1 MGFEIDYL
9 PVGQK
14 ADDKSGDAIAMRFW
28 DTTPAQSF
36 VITVDGGT
44 RESGMALAEHIKKYY
59 KTTTVN
65 LAILTHPDA
74 DHASGIR
81 DVLEQMT
88 VLNLLSFVPW
98 EHANEILPLVQAADS
113 RATASSIEKRLKD
126 ALPATVE
133 AIDLARKGG
142 TKVIEPF
149 ARSTP
154 YDLTQTTQLFPLGP
168 ARDKYLSTWLPNYDC
183 LPAQPSRQAG
193 LLRGLVKIAERA
205 MKWVAETWDK
215 ELLTD
220 PGEDETTSEN
230 NSSTVFA
237 IRQGENRF
245 LFCGDAGVTALV
257 DALTLG
263 RTLGL
268 PVNGFGFFHVP
279 HHGSRHNLG
288 PSLLNCMF
296 GNPKVGPGEA
306 TSSTAFVSA
315 TKDDP
320 KHPSRRL
327 TNALNRRSIRPIAT
341 AGSAKLHHSSDYV
354 DRGWTKADPV
364 PFYSTVEDIEED

>member
-28 DTTPAQSF
+28 DTSPDQSVVLTF
-36 VITVDGGT
+36 DGGT
-44 RESGMALAEHIKKYY
+44 RESGAALVEHIKRHYRRTSVDY
-59 KTTTVN
+59 
-65 LAILTHPDA
+65 AILTHPDS

-81 DVLEQMT
+81 DILEQLK
-88 VLNLLSFVPW
+88 VGALISFVPW
-98 EHANEILPLVQAADS
+98 EHANEILPIVQAADS
-113 RATASSIEKRLKD
+113 RVSASSIEKRLKD

-133 AIDLARKGG
+133 AVEIARKNG
-142 TKVIEPF
+142 VSIVEPF
-149 ARSTP
+149 AHNAP
-154 YDLTQTTQLFPLGP
+154 YKLSETSQIFLLGP
-168 ARDKYLSTWLPNYDC
+168 SRDKYLRTWLPNYDC
-183 LPAQPSRQAG
+183 FPAQPARQAG
-193 LLRGLVKIAERA
+193 LLKGLVKIAERA

-220 PGEDETTSEN
+220 PGDDETTSEN
-230 NSSTVFA
+230 NSSAVVA
-237 IRQGENRF
+237 IKQGTNRF
-245 LFCGDAGVTALV
+245 LFCGDAGVEALV

-263 RTLGL
+263 KTLGL
-268 PVNGFGFFHVP
+268 PVDGFGFFHVP

-296 GNPKVGPGEA
+296 GQPKAQACEPGGV
-306 TSSTAFVSA
+306 TAFVSA

-327 TNALNRRSIRPIAT
+327 TNALNRRSVKSIAT
-341 AGSAKLHHSSDYV
+341 AGTSKCHFSSDAP
-354 DRGWTKADPV
+354 DRGWAKADPV
-364 PFYSTVEDIEED
+364 PFYSTVEDIEEG